1 MRRSPNESNWT
12 ELGRATRL
20 SRIRPKPPRGGTY
33 NSTTNTLSW
42 EPPADRNNI
51 THYRIYADSES
62 SLLLEMP
69 AGQRQVSG
77 LPAMNRAFISSINSV
92 SRLESSKALVP
103 GPIGPSVADT
113 VYSATETITGDVTDY
128 AGPTT
133 SILQDMVFYL
143 TLVIGGSGEYT
154 ITWDA
159 TYFDAATP
167 TNIPDTVGAVVKI
180 TFVGGSDNLW
190 HVHTWQ
196 SF

>member
-20 SRIRPKPPRGGTY
+20 SRIRPKPPRGGSY
-33 NSTTNTLSW
+33 NSTTNTLTW
-42 EPPADRNNI
+42 EPSADRNNV
-51 THYRIYADSES
+51 THYRIYSDNES
-62 SLLLEMP
+62 SLLMEIPM
-69 AGQRQVSG
+69 GQRQAAG
-77 LPAMNRAFISSINSV
+77 LPAMNRAFISSYNAV
-92 SRLESSKALVP
+92 SRLESYKILVD
-103 GPIGPSVADT
+103 GPIGPSVSDS
-113 VYSATETITGDVTDY
+113 VYSATETITGNVTDY

-133 SILQDMVFYL
+133 SIAQNAVFYL
-143 TLVIGGSGEYT
+143 TLIIGGSGEYT